1 MIMRQGQKNVPA
13 IVRYNMFTINGINWN
28 LIFVNSSS
36 PDLLRSDG
44 TISLAV
50 TDWNR
55 KSIFVSLAPKGAYLR
70 RIIAH
75 ELCHAF
81 CFSYDI
87 SMPIEQEEYLANWI
101 SLYGTDLIYL
111 LDNIMSS
118 LSRRAV

>member
-1 MIMRQGQKNVPA
+1 
-13 IVRYNMFTINGINWN
+13 MFTTNGIGWN
-28 LIFVNSSS
+28 LIFVSGAS
-36 PDLLRSDG
+36 PYLLRSDG
-44 TISLAV
+44 TTSLAV

-55 KSIFVSLAPKGAYLR
+55 RSIFVSTAPKGTYLR

-87 SMPIEQEEYLANWI
+87 SMPIEQEEYLAGWI
-101 SLYGTDLIYL
+101 SLYGTDLGYW

>member
-1 MIMRQGQKNVPA
+1 
-13 IVRYNMFTINGINWN
+13 MFTINGIDWN
-28 LIFVNSSS
+28 LIFVIGAS

-44 TISLAV
+44 TTSLAV

-55 KSIFVSLAPKGAYLR
+55 RSIFVSTAPKGAYLR
-70 RIIAH
+70 HIIAH

-87 SMPIEQEEYLANWI
+87 SMPIEQEEYLASWI
-101 SLYGTDLIYL
+101 SLYGTDLVYL

>member
-1 MIMRQGQKNVPA
+1 
-13 IVRYNMFTINGINWN
+13 MFTINGINWN
-28 LIFVNSSS
+28 LIFVNNSS

-44 TISLAV
+44 TTSLAV
-50 TDWNR
+50 TDWNSR
-55 KSIFVSLAPKGAYLR
+55 SIFVSTAPKGAYLR

-87 SMPIEQEEYLANWI
+87 SMPIEQEEYLAGWI
-101 SLYGTDLIYL
+101 SLYGTDLVYL

>member
-1 MIMRQGQKNVPA
+1 
-13 IVRYNMFTINGINWN
+13 MFTINGINWN
-28 LIFVNSSS
+28 LIFVNSNS

-44 TISLAV
+44 SISLAV
-50 TDWNR
+50 ADWNS
-55 KSIFVSLAPKGAYLR
+55 KSIFVSVVPKGAYLR

-81 CFSYDI
+81 CFSYDV
-87 SMPIEQEEYLANWI
+87 SMPIEQEEYLANWV

-111 LDNIMSS
+111 LDNIMTS

>member
-1 MIMRQGQKNVPA
+1 
-13 IVRYNMFTINGINWN
+13 MFTINGINWS

-36 PDLLRSDG
+36 TDLLRSDG
-44 TISLAV
+44 TTSLAV

-101 SLYGTDLIYL
+101 SLDGTDLIYL

>member
-1 MIMRQGQKNVPA
+1 
-13 IVRYNMFTINGINWN
+13 MFTINGIDWN
-28 LIFVNSSS
+28 LIFVNGAS

-44 TISLAV
+44 TVSLAV

-55 KSIFVSLAPKGAYLR
+55 RSIFVSTAPKEVYLR

-87 SMPIEQEEYLANWI
+87 SMPIEQEEYLASWI

>member
-1 MIMRQGQKNVPA
+1 
-13 IVRYNMFTINGINWN
+13 MFIINGIGWN
-28 LIFVNSSS
+28 LIFVHGAS

-44 TISLAV
+44 TTSLAV
-50 TDWNR
+50 TDWNSR
-55 KSIFVSLAPKGAYLR
+55 SIFVSTAPKKAYLR

-87 SMPIEQEEYLANWI
+87 SMPIEQEEYLAGWI
-101 SLYGTDLIYL
+101 SLYGTDLVYL

>member
-1 MIMRQGQKNVPA
+1 
-13 IVRYNMFTINGINWN
+13 MFTINGINWN

-36 PDLLRSDG
+36 TDLLRSDG

-55 KSIFVSLAPKGAYLR
+55 RSIFVSFAPMGNYLR

>member
-1 MIMRQGQKNVPA
+1 
-13 IVRYNMFTINGINWN
+13 MFTINGINWS
-28 LIFVNSSS
+28 LIFVNNSS
-36 PDLLRSDG
+36 PNLLRSDG
-44 TISLAV
+44 TASLAV

-55 KSIFVSLAPKGAYLR
+55 KSIFVSLAPKEAYLR